1 MNNSLKLLQC
11 LRDGGDLIMEADFL
25 ICKTCFHKYPFQNNI
40 LYALEELD
48 EDANLSKIKWEELY
62 ISKATI
68 QKIRKENQKYLETF
82 FQDVY
87 SQVNDERSLSGSIY
101 LEIGCGPAFFAQEV
115 SRECELVIGV
125 DFSKEALQIA
135 SQLFIEK
142 GIKNYIL
149 IHADIG
155 AMPIKSDSIDV
166 LYGGG
171 VIEHFKDTLGRL
183 RELHRVLVP
192 GGVSFNT
199 VPCCNLGSLT
209 YRQVWGNIPDLP
221 VIRQLAELVHIKFL
235 GGRHMIF
242 GYELSFRPNTLRRVH
257 REAGFSKVKVRQF
270 KVQLE
275 FAFIP
280 SILRPIT
287 IWLANNSSLFWP
299 MIKVV
304 ARK

>member
-1 MNNSLKLLQC
+1 MNNPLKLLQC
-11 LRDGGDLIMEADFL
+11 SRDGGDLILEQGFL
-25 ICKTCFHKYPFQNNI
+25 LCKKCSHKYPYQNNI
-40 LYALEELD
+40 LFALEELD
-48 EDANLSKIKWEELY
+48 EDASLSKDKWEELY
-62 ISKATI
+62 QTKATI
-68 QKIRKENQKYLETF
+68 QKIRKENQKYLETY

-87 SQVNDERSLSGSIY
+87 FQVNSERSLSGAVY

-115 SRECELVIGV
+115 SHECALVIGV

-135 SQLFIEK
+135 SQQFIEK
-142 GIKNYIL
+142 GIKNYLL

-155 AMPIKSDSIDV
+155 NMPIKSDTIDV

-183 RELHRVLVP
+183 RELQRVLVP

-209 YRQVWGNIPDLP
+209 YRQIWGNIPNLP
-221 VIRQLAELVHIKFL
+221 LIRQIAELVHIKLL

-242 GYELSFRPNTLRRVH
+242 GYELSFRPNTLRQLH

-270 KVQLE
+270 KIQLE
-275 FAFIP
+275 FAFLP
-280 SILRPIT
+280 SILRPIM